1 MASYG
6 VSRPNFARSRVGHA
20 CATGGLVKRVIALFL
35 LVVALPGLAVAQL
48 TPGNHHLMAHI
59 GPFLPRSELL
69 RTGSIRQTGRITDP
83 TNPVIT
89 DIKVDPGLFVGARYV
104 YALNQRL
111 AVEAE
116 FDFGLA
122 LCAIREI
129 EIKDDAEEGDQPQYD
144 TTTMDARNYQ
154 FSVNLVYFLGNW
166 ARANPFLTVGIG
178 DHNLDLRRKG
188 QVDPDPVHDR
198 MFMAGLGT
206 ILHATERLGIR
217 IELRNFMYNFRF
229 DNQFVDPVQSQRI
242 LFRRGGDFIKATGVA
257 GEKFQN
263 DIALTLGFMVHP
275 F

>member
-20 CATGGLVKRVIALFL
+20 CATGGLVKRVVALFL
-35 LVVALPGLAVAQL
+35 LGVALPGLAAAQL
-48 TPGNHHLMAHI
+48 TPGNHHFMAQL

-69 RTGSIRQTGRITDP
+69 RTTSIRATPRITDP
-83 TNPVIT
+83 TNPVVT
-89 DIKVDPGLFVGARYV
+89 DISLDPGLFLGARYV
-104 YALNQRL
+104 YAFNRRL
-111 AVEAE
+111 AIEAE

-122 LCAIREI
+122 LCAIREL
-129 EIKDDAEEGDQPQYD
+129 EIMDDTEAGDQPQYD
-144 TTTMDARNYQ
+144 TTTMDARNYYL
-154 FSVNLVYFLGNW
+154 SVNLVYFLGNW

-188 QVDPDPVHDR
+188 SVDPDPIHDR

-206 ILHATERLGIR
+206 ILHANDRLGIR
-217 IELRNFMYNFRF
+217 IELRDFMYNFRF
-229 DNQFVDPVQSQRI
+229 DNQFVDPVQSQNI
-242 LFRRGGDFIKATGVA
+242 LFRRGEDFINATSVG